1 MRQITKD
8 QIWIHDNW
16 INVDGVGRIG
26 LYDKMRKVILLD
38 YSMKW
43 IVGSNTEI
51 PCTYD
56 QIKDK
61 IVELF
66 NL

>member
-1 MRQITKD
+1 MRQITKE
-8 QIWIHDNW
+8 QVHVYDNW
-16 INVDGVGRIG
+16 IEVDGLGTIGRYLIDKKAIG
-26 LYDKMRKVILLD
+26 LD

-43 IVGSNTEI
+43 IVGSNDEI
-51 PCTYD
+51 PCTFD
-56 QIKDK
+56 EIKTK